1 MPFVQTMPIMRLG
14 HCVPKVKLPSCQ
26 FPLYA
31 YLALSMAF
39 FGFKISCHNLKAN
52 PPLLSTAK
60 IGGNLMT
67 QNCQKLEKYLFPGI
81 SGCILAPGMGGPG
94 KSSCSEGSE
103 YVWQRGEGS
112 QKCLVRGNFQSVPCY
127 RKRADQ
133 KPPLT
138 RHFWPPTPL
147 CHTYSETSGH
157 KDLPGTTPKIP
168 YLFKKKIE
176 KITIEW
182 SFF

>member
-81 SGCILAPGMGGPG
+81 SGRILAPATGGPG
-94 KSSCSEGSE
+94 KSSYPEGSE
-103 YVWQRGEGS
+103 YVWQRGVGS
-112 QKCLVRGNFQSVPCY
+112 QKCLVRGGF
-127 RKRADQ
+127 
-133 KPPLT
+133 
-138 RHFWPPTPL
+138 
-147 CHTYSETSGH
+147 
-157 KDLPGTTPKIP
+157 
-168 YLFKKKIE
+168 
-176 KITIEW
+176 
-182 SFF
+182 